1 MPRLPVDGKKVIEYR
16 VTLGAKERELVQDA
30 QWAYTFAQVSDT
42 IGKIISNPVVL
53 LGLAGYIAYKL
64 DQILDPNW
72 REIVAGMTG
81 EEVNDWLETQNL
93 VGAGIGG
100 LIGAVL
106 GLGVGAPWLGA
117 AIGSVLGSAT
127 VEAGEF
133 VVDEFGNV
141 LEENITPQQTVFVV
155 SWLITVMNGLESAA
169 ESINPFG
176 SPTDPANGSGS
187 GGGGTF

>member
-30 QWAYTFAQVSDT
+30 QWSYTF
-42 IGKIISNPVVL
+42 GKVAETLGGIVTNPVFL
-53 LGLAGYIAYKL
+53 IGLAGYIAYKL
-64 DQILDPNW
+64 DQILDPDW
-72 REIVAGMTG
+72 RAIIADMTPD
-81 EEVNDWLETQNL
+81 EVNDWLETQNL

-100 LIGAVL
+100 FIGAIL

-117 AIGSVLGSAT
+117 AIGSIAGSAA
-127 VEAGEF
+127 VEVGEA

-141 LEENITPQQTVFVV
+141 LEDTLTPQATVAVV
-155 SWLITVMNGLESAA
+155 SWLIIFMNGLESTAA
-169 ESINPFG
+169 SLNPLG
-176 SPTDPANGSGS
+176 SPTEPGN